1 MESKHISVSQIK
13 MFLRCPLQYKYR
25 YIDNLKIPP
34 TSSLTL
40 GKSIH
45 AAIEGNYSQKIE
57 TKLDL
62 PSEKVLDLFS
72 DRWEME
78 AAETVF
84 NEDEKAGTTKDDGI
98 KMITVYHEQ
107 ISPTIQ
113 PKLVE
118 QEFNLSFENVSYTLK
133 GIIDLVTIDEKIVDH
148 KTAKRSMVDADVTS
162 NIQLTCYSLA
172 YRSLFGTPEREL
184 RFDVMVR
191 TKIPKLQQISTLRT
205 QSDIDRFLK
214 LVGYVSKAIQSG
226 IFYPCEDRQTCSW
239 CSYRRIC
246 KSW

>member
-1 MESKHISVSQIK
+1 MEKHISVSQIK
-13 MFLRCPLQYKYR
+13 MFLRCPLQYKFR

-45 AAIEGNYSQKIE
+45 SALEGNYRQKIE
-57 TKLDL
+57 SKQDL
-62 PSEKVLDLFS
+62 PMIQVTNMFADSWESQVKETTFS
-72 DRWEME
+72 
-78 AAETVF
+78 
-84 NEDEKAGTTKDDGI
+84 EDEKAGTIKDDGV
-98 KMITVYHEQ
+98 KMVKVYHDQ

-118 QEFNLSFENVSYTLK
+118 KEFNLSFENVRYTLK
-133 GIIDLVTIDEKIVDH
+133 GIIDLVDSEGTIIDH
-148 KTAKRSMVDADVTS
+148 KTSKRSMVPDEVTS

-172 YRSLFGTPEREL
+172 YRAIFSAEEKEL

-191 TKIPKLQQISTLRT
+191 NKTPKIQQIQTTRT
-205 QSDIDRFLK
+205 QADIDRFLK
-214 LVGYVSKAIQSG
+214 LMGYVSKAIEQG

-239 CSYRRIC
+239 CGYRDIC
-246 KSW
+246 KKW